1 MPSPTGGARHVLDG
15 HDDAVPN
22 PDLASTTCKRPVIP
36 GASKPARIL
45 GRDAAGLLD
54 DRNSLDDPADAVG
67 NER

>member
-1 MPSPTGGARHVLDG
+1 MNSSSSCIPM
-15 HDDAVPN
+15 
-22 PDLASTTCKRPVIP
+22 STTCKRPVIP